1 MAGMRIG
8 FIGLGALGGA
18 IATRLQQA
26 GHPLCIWGRTPAKLA
41 PWLATGAQLMAS
53 PAALAACVDCV
64 VLCVSDTAAVEE
76 VVFGHDGVASGAQAG
91 SVLLDHSTIHPLAT
105 RRFHAQLANACA
117 MHWLDAPV
125 SGGVVGAR
133 EGRLVVMAGG
143 DAEILARVRPLLA
156 CYSQRTTWMGASG
169 AGQASKIAN
178 QMMIGGNIAVAA
190 EALNY
195 AANFGVAAACLPDA
209 LAGGWADSAV
219 LQHHGRHMA
228 AADYRNEVNATIMAK
243 DIDIACDLG
252 RETISPMPVTAL
264 VQQLY
269 RQLIAHGDADKGQS
283 GLMWLYRQ
291 KPLDDAS

>member
-26 GHPLCIWGRTPAKLA
+26 GYELHIWGRTPAKLA
-41 PWLATGAQLMAS
+41 SWRDAGAKIMAS
-53 PAALAACVDCV
+53 PAALAAQCDCV
-64 VLCVSDTAAVEE
+64 VLCVTDTAAVED
-76 VVFGHDGVASGAQAG
+76 VVFGSQGVATGARAD

-105 RRFHAQLANACA
+105 RRYATRLADACA

-125 SGGVVGAR
+125 SGGVLGAS

-143 DAEILARVRPLLA
+143 DADILERVRPLLK
-156 CYSQRTTWMGASG
+156 CYSQRATLMGASG
-169 AGQASKIAN
+169 AGQATKIAN

-195 AANFGVAAACLPDA
+195 AANFGVSATRLPDA

-219 LQHHGRHMA
+219 LQHHGRRMA
-228 AADYRNEVNATIMAK
+228 AADYVNEVNATIMVK

-252 RETISPMPVTAL
+252 RETLSPMPVTAL

-269 RQLIAHGDADKGQS
+269 RQLIANGDADKGQS
-283 GLMWLYRQ
+283 GLMWLYKQR
-291 KPLDDAS
+291 PLDDGL